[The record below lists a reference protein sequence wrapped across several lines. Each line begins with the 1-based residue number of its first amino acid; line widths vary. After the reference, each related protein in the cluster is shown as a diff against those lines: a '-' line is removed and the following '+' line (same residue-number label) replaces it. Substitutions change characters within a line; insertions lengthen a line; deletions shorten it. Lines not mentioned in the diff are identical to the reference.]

1 MQELILE
8 GSYFSDE
15 EMRERD
21 EKLHYQMIGK
31 FEVYFIYL
39 FTTQVSYDRWSLC
52 TSTILKTQSDILV
65 KTYRYFIVISNTIT
79 SCFMCHILC
88 LRFLNSKHDFRTN
101 LLSTI

>member
-31 FEVYFIYL
+31 FEVCFIY
-39 FTTQVSYDRWSLC
+39 
-52 TSTILKTQSDILV
+52 
-65 KTYRYFIVISNTIT
+65 
-79 SCFMCHILC
+79 
-88 LRFLNSKHDFRTN
+88 
-101 LLSTI
+101 